1 MVGFRPNMTAPF
13 RMHKLT
19 SCGIIIF
26 RIEAYLARISCCKNM
41 DSAKPPTKNIKL
53 ISNNSIKIIV
63 DILSAGTF
71 KNVHF
76 YFKVF
81 GIKR

>member
-1 MVGFRPNMTAPF
+1 
-13 RMHKLT
+13 
-19 SCGIIIF
+19 
-26 RIEAYLARISCCKNM
+26 LARISCCKNM